1 MKRFLALIVLVM
13 FVFALGCEKL
23 QSPTAPTPQE
33 SQQQALSFDKKA
45 VDAAQAKLQALSAG
59 LQDMLKQR
67 QKANLSKS
75 AAAAP
80 AAASGKITV
89 PDDYPTIQQAV
100 DAATPGTKIKVK
112 AGVYTEVVVIDVPEV
127 RVTAEGAVTVKGG
140 FAITADKVMLDEFA
154 NIEPMS
160 NIVLGFNVGIL
171 VSGQSTA
178 SPVHEVEIKDN
189 KVTGGDVG
197 IGLLY
202 ASNCT
207 VKGNK
212 TADATTIGGFALQ
225 DADGNVLEGN
235 VSRGAFVGIFF
246 SFGCDNNQI
255 RGNKCNDNAVGIL
268 LRGTGNHLSNNA
280 CNNNTLFG
288 IVVVDASDNTI
299 GSGNTG
305 NNNGL
310 EGLHLEPDAVNNVVK
325 RNTFLGNTNFDIN
338 NLGSGNTFISNK
350 ANTTNGV

>member
-1 MKRFLALIVLVM
+1 
-13 FVFALGCEKL
+13 
-23 QSPTAPTPQE
+23 
-33 SQQQALSFDKKA
+33 
-45 VDAAQAKLQALSAG
+45 
-59 LQDMLKQR
+59 
-67 QKANLSKS
+67 
-75 AAAAP
+75 
-80 AAASGKITV
+80 
-89 PDDYPTIQQAV
+89 V

-140 FAITADKVMLDEFA
+140 FVITADKVMLDQFA
-154 NIEPMS
+154 NIEPT
-160 NIVLGFNVGIL
+160 NTVLGLNVGIL

-178 SPVHEVEIKDN
+178 SPVREVEIKDN
-189 KVTGGDVG
+189 KLTGGDLG

-202 ASNCT
+202 ASGCT
-207 VKGNK
+207 VKDNK
-212 TADATTIGGFALQ
+212 ADGATTIGGFALQ
-225 DADGNVLEGN
+225 DADGNVLDGN
-235 VSRGAFVGIFF
+235 VSRGGFVGIAFF
-246 SFGCDNNQI
+246 GGDNNQI
-255 RGNKCNDNAVGIL
+255 RGNKCTANAGGIA